1 MAVQLGI
8 PVLRLARNNSQGPAA
23 TSRPAGLPSKLLD
36 RFGRQATDMRLS
48 VTDKCNLRCTYCMPA
63 DGMQWLPKEAVMT
76 AGEIERIVGIG
87 VERLGV
93 RELRITG
100 GEPLVRPDLVEVIAT
115 LRARH
120 PQLPISMTT
129 NGVGLDKKAEALEE
143 AGLTRVNVSLDSL
156 HEEVFTQLTR
166 RPFLGKVLAGVE
178 AVRAAGLGPVKINAV
193 LMRGVNDQEAGA
205 VGVGLAASH

>member
-1 MAVQLGI
+1 
-8 PVLRLARNNSQGPAA
+8 
-23 TSRPAGLPSKLLD
+23 
-36 RFGRQATDMRLS
+36 MRLS

-115 LRARH
+115 LRGRH
-120 PQLPISMTT
+120 PELPISMTT

-143 AGLTRVNVSLDSL
+143 ACWSGLCSETLSCASSNKCRWTRN
-156 HEEVFTQLTR
+156 
-166 RPFLGKVLAGVE
+166 
-178 AVRAAGLGPVKINAV
+178 AAGLSTG
-193 LMRGVNDQEAGA
+193 
-205 VGVGLAASH
+205 

>member
-1 MAVQLGI
+1 
-8 PVLRLARNNSQGPAA
+8 
-23 TSRPAGLPSKLLD
+23 
-36 RFGRQATDMRLS
+36 
-48 VTDKCNLRCTYCMPA
+48 MPA
-63 DGMQWLPKEAVMT
+63 DGMPWLPKEAVMT

-115 LRARH
+115 LRTRH
-120 PQLPISMTT
+120 PKLPISLTT

-156 HEEVFTQLTR
+156 HEEVL
-166 RPFLGKVLAGVE
+166 P
-178 AVRAAGLGPVKINAV
+178 N
-193 LMRGVNDQEAGA
+193 
-205 VGVGLAASH
+205 